1 MLRKIIKWLALGTLS
16 VLALLVGTGLYLYSV
31 AAHRHPAA
39 PPTALLHTPRQQ
51 LGPQAY
57 TLGHNWLRKSRSG
70 WWEMHLEGE
79 PFERGVANGV
89 LCRELCEYQEQAFYD
104 QICKLVPSAFHRSF
118 LKYLIAFFN
127 RNLESSL
134 TEEQRL
140 EIYGVAQTA
149 YPKFDEIGPA
159 YPRLLNYHAAHD
171 IGHALQN
178 LALVGCSSF
187 ATWGDKSADGQLLI
201 GRNFDFYVG
210 DQFADNKVVDFV
222 TPARG
227 HRFVT
232 VSWCG
237 MSGVVSG
244 MNMAGLTITLNA
256 AKSALPTGSATPISV
271 LAREILQY
279 AGTID
284 EAVAIAQQRHTFVSE
299 SLLIGSAADNKAV
312 VIEKTPDSVAVYD
325 PHQHEIICTNHY
337 QSGPLGKAA
346 INQQQMHESAS
357 VYREQRLAELMERAG
372 PLTPTKAASILRDQG
387 GLGDKFIGYGNEKA
401 VNQLICHHSVIFQP
415 AKRIIWLAAAPWQ
428 LGKYVAYDLNKVFA
442 MKALGTDHEL
452 IEADT
457 IAAAPFLRTPAY
469 ANYVAFRQLA
479 ARVQSH
485 DPTADPLALLRL
497 NPEYYHAYALAGDAL
512 FRAGKF
518 AEAQR
523 VYRQGLTKEIATKGE
538 EAHLRNQAKKC
549 GEKLQSS

>member
-1 MLRKIIKWLALGTLS
+1 MLRKTIKWLALGTLS
-16 VLALLVGTGLYLYSV
+16 VLVLLVGTGLYLYSQ
-31 AAHRHPAA
+31 AAHRHPVA
-39 PPTALLHTPRQQ
+39 PPTALLHTKRQQ
-51 LGPQAY
+51 IGPNAY
-57 TLGHNWLRKSRSG
+57 TLGRNWLRKSRSG
-70 WWEMHLEGE
+70 WWEMHIEGQ
-79 PFERGVANGV
+79 PFERGVANGI
-89 LCRELCEYQEQAFYD
+89 LCRDLCEYQEQAFYD

-159 YPRLLNYHAAHD
+159 YPRLMNYHAAHD

-222 TPARG
+222 TPAQG
-227 HRFVT
+227 HQFVT

-256 AKSALPTGSATPISV
+256 AKSALPTGSATPISL

-279 AGTID
+279 AGNIE
-284 EAVAIAQQRHTFVSE
+284 EAVAIANKRHTFVSE

-312 VIEKTPDSVAVYD
+312 VIEKTPDSVGVYD
-325 PHQHEIICTNHY
+325 PNQHSLICTNHY
-337 QSGPLGKAA
+337 QSPALGKSAL
-346 INQQQMHESAS
+346 NEQQMRESAS
-357 VYREQRLAELMERAG
+357 VYREQRIAELMASAG
-372 PLTPTKAASILRDQG
+372 PLTPKKAASILRDQG
-387 GLGDKFIGYGNEKA
+387 GLGGRFIGYGNEKA

-428 LGKYVAYDLNKVFA
+428 LGKYVAYDLNKIFA
-442 MKALGTDHEL
+442 MKDLATNHEL
-452 IEADT
+452 AEVDSIP
-457 IAAAPFLRTPAY
+457 AAPFLHSAGYTDF
-469 ANYVAFRQLA
+469 VAFRKLA
-479 ARVQSH
+479 ARVQNH
-485 DPTADPLALLRL
+485 EQVDPMELIRL
-497 NPEYYHAYALAGDAL
+497 NPEYYHAYVLAGDAL
-512 FRAGKF
+512 FRAQKF
-518 AEAQR
+518 DQAR
-523 VYRQGLTKEIATKGE
+523 KVYQLGLTKEIASKGE
-538 EAHLRNQAKKC
+538 EMHIRKQLAKCEEQLK
-549 GEKLQSS
+549 SA

>member
-1 MLRKIIKWLALGTLS
+1 MRRILKWLAVGTLA
-16 VLALLVGTGLYLYSV
+16 VLALLVGTGRYLYSV
-31 AAHRHPAA
+31 AAHRHPVV
-39 PPTALLHTPRQQ
+39 PPTALLHVERRQI
-51 LGPQAY
+51 GPQAY
-57 TLGHNWLRKSRSG
+57 VLGSNWLRKSRSG
-70 WWEMHLEGE
+70 WWEMHLEGQ
-79 PFERGVANGV
+79 PFERGLVNGK
-89 LCRELCEYQEQAFYD
+89 LCRDLCQYQEQAFYD
-104 QICKLVPSAFHRSF
+104 QICQLVPSHFYRQF

-159 YPRLLNYHAAHD
+159 YPRLMNYHAAHD

-187 ATWGDKSADGQLLI
+187 ATWGDKSADGELLI

-210 DQFADNKVVDFV
+210 DRFADNKVVDFV
-222 TPARG
+222 TPTAG

-237 MSGVVSG
+237 LTGVVSG

-256 AKSALPTGSATPISV
+256 AKSELPTGSATPISL

-284 EAVAIAQQRHTFVSE
+284 EAVAIAQKRHTFVAE

-325 PHQHEIICTNHY
+325 PNNRVLICTNHY
-337 QSGPLGKAA
+337 QSAGLGNTPL
-346 INQQQMHESAS
+346 NQQQMRESAS
-357 VYREQRLAELMERAG
+357 LYREQRIAELLDKAG
-372 PLTPTKAASILRDQG
+372 PLTPAKAATILRDQG
-387 GLGDKFIGYGNEKA
+387 GLGGRNIGNGNEKA

-442 MKALGTDHEL
+442 MKDLQTDHEL
-452 IEADT
+452 VETDS
-457 IAAAPFLRTPAY
+457 IAAAPFLHSAGY
-469 ANYVAFRQLA
+469 VDFVAFRALA
-479 ARVQSH
+479 ARVKNH
-485 DPTADPLALLRL
+485 EPAADPLELIRL
-497 NPEYYHAYALAGDAL
+497 NPEYYHAYVLAGDAL
-512 FRAGKF
+512 FHDQKF
-518 AEAQR
+518 GEAER
-523 VYRQGLTKEIATKGE
+523 VYKLGLTKEIASKAE
-538 EAHLRNQAKKC
+538 ETHIRQQLAKCAKQL
-549 GEKLQSS
+549 KAA

>member
-1 MLRKIIKWLALGTLS
+1 MRKLFKWLAIGTLAA
-16 VLALLVGTGLYLYSV
+16 VLLLVGTGLYLYSQ
-31 AAHRHPAA
+31 AAHRHPVA
-39 PPTALLHTPRQQ
+39 PPTALLHTERRQI
-51 LGPQAY
+51 GPEAY

-79 PFERGVANGV
+79 PFERGVANGI
-89 LCRELCEYQEQAFYD
+89 LCRELCAYQEQAFYD

-127 RNLESSL
+127 RNLENSL

-149 YPKFDEIGPA
+149 NPKFDEIGPA
-159 YPRLLNYHAAHD
+159 YPRLMNYHAAHD

-210 DQFADNKVVDFV
+210 DQFAENKVVDFV
-222 TPARG
+222 TPAQG
-227 HRFVT
+227 YPFAT

-237 MSGVVSG
+237 MTGVVSG
-244 MNMAGLTITLNA
+244 MNMAGLTVTLNA
-256 AKSALPTGSATPISV
+256 AKSELPTGAATPISL

-279 AGTID
+279 AGTIG
-284 EAVAIAQQRHTFVSE
+284 EAVAIAKKRHTFVSE

-312 VIEKTPDSVAVYD
+312 VIEKTPDSLDVYD
-325 PHQHEIICTNHY
+325 PNQHALICTNHY
-337 QSGPLGKAA
+337 QSAKLGSTATNA
-346 INQQQMHESAS
+346 QQMRESAS
-357 VYREQRLAELMERAG
+357 VYREQRIAELLDRAG
-372 PLTPTKAASILRDQG
+372 PLSPVKAAAILRDQG
-387 GLGDKFIGYGNEKA
+387 GLNDRVIGNGNEKA

-442 MKALGTDHEL
+442 MKGLAANHEL
-452 IEADT
+452 VEVDS
-457 IAAAPFLRTPAY
+457 IAAAPFLHTAGY
-469 ANYVAFRQLA
+469 TDFVAFRKLA
-479 ARVQSH
+479 ARVQNH
-485 DPTADPLALLRL
+485 EQVDPLELIRL
-497 NPEYYHAYALAGDAL
+497 NPNYYHAYVLAGDAL
-512 FRAGKF
+512 FRANKF

-523 VYRQGLTKEIATKGE
+523 VYRLGLTKEIASKGE
-538 EAHLRNQAKKC
+538 EMHIRKQLAKC
-549 GEKLQSS
+549 QEKLQRA

>member
-1 MLRKIIKWLALGTLS
+1 MLRKIFKWLAIGTLS
-16 VLALLVGTGLYLYSV
+16 VLALLVGTGLYLYSQ
-31 AAHRHPAA
+31 AAHRHPVA
-39 PPTALLHTPRQQ
+39 PPTALLHTERQQ
-51 LGPQAY
+51 IGPQAY
-57 TLGHNWLRKSRSG
+57 TLGNNWLRKSRSG
-70 WWEMHLEGE
+70 WWEMHLEGQ
-79 PFERGVANGV
+79 PFERGVANGI
-89 LCRELCEYQEQAFYD
+89 LCRDLCAYQEQAFYD

-127 RNLESSL
+127 RNLENSL

-159 YPRLLNYHAAHD
+159 YPRLMNYHAAHD

-222 TPARG
+222 TPAQG
-227 HRFVT
+227 HQFAT

-256 AKSALPTGSATPISV
+256 AKSDLPTGAATPISL

-284 EAVAIAQQRHTFVSE
+284 EAVAIAKKRHTFVSE

-312 VIEKTPDSVAVYD
+312 VIEKTPDSLDVYD
-325 PHQHEIICTNHY
+325 PNQHSLICTNHY
-337 QSGPLGKAA
+337 QSAKLGKSV
-346 INQQQMHESAS
+346 INAQQMRESAS
-357 VYREQRLAELMERAG
+357 VYREQRIAELLAQAG
-372 PLTPTKAASILRDQG
+372 PLNPVKAATILRDQG
-387 GLGDKFIGYGNEKA
+387 GLKGQDIGNGNEKA

-442 MKALGTDHEL
+442 MKGLATNHEL
-452 IEADT
+452 VEVDS
-457 IAAAPFLRTPAY
+457 IAAAPFLHSGGYTD
-469 ANYVAFRQLA
+469 YVAFRKLA
-479 ARVQSH
+479 AQVQNH
-485 DPTADPLALLRL
+485 EQVDPMGLIRL
-497 NPEYYHAYALAGDAL
+497 NPEYYHAYVLAGDAL
-512 FRAGKF
+512 FRAQKF
-518 AEAQR
+518 EAAQR
-523 VYRQGLTKEIATKGE
+523 VYRQGLTKEIASKGE
-538 EAHLRNQAKKC
+538 EMHIRKQLVKC
-549 GEKLQSS
+549 AAKLQPA

>member
-1 MLRKIIKWLALGTLS
+1 MLRKIFKWLAIGTLS
-16 VLALLVGTGLYLYSV
+16 VLVLLVGTGLYLYSQ
-31 AAHRHPAA
+31 AASRHPVA
-39 PPTALLHTPRQQ
+39 PPMALLHTERQQ
-51 LGPQAY
+51 IGPNAY
-57 TLGHNWLRKSRSG
+57 TLGNNWLRKSRSG

-79 PFERGVANGV
+79 PFERGVANGI
-89 LCRELCEYQEQAFYD
+89 LCRQLCEYQEQAFYD

-127 RNLESSL
+127 RNLENSL

-159 YPRLLNYHAAHD
+159 YPRLMNYHAAHD

-222 TPARG
+222 TPAQG
-227 HRFVT
+227 HQFAT

-256 AKSALPTGSATPISV
+256 AKSDLPTGAATPISL

-284 EAVAIAQQRHTFVSE
+284 EAIAIAKKRHTFVSE

-312 VIEKTPDSVAVYD
+312 VIEKTPDSLDVYD
-325 PHQHEIICTNHY
+325 PNQHSLICTNHY
-337 QSGPLGKAA
+337 QSAKLGKSA
-346 INQQQMHESAS
+346 INAQQMRESAS
-357 VYREQRLAELMERAG
+357 VYREQRIAELMAQAG
-372 PLTPTKAASILRDQG
+372 PMNPVKAATILRDQG
-387 GLGDKFIGYGNEKA
+387 GLNGRNIGNGNEKA

-442 MKALGTDHEL
+442 MRSLITNHEL
-452 IEADT
+452 VEVDS
-457 IAAAPFLRTPAY
+457 IAAAPFLHSTGY
-469 ANYVAFRQLA
+469 TDYVAFRKLA
-479 ARVQSH
+479 AKVQNH
-485 DPTADPLALLRL
+485 EQVDPMELIRL
-497 NPEYYHAYALAGDAL
+497 DPEYYHAYVLAGDAL
-512 FRAGKF
+512 FRAQKF
-518 AEAQR
+518 EEAQR
-523 VYRQGLTKEIATKGE
+523 VYRQGLTKEIASKGE
-538 EAHLRNQAKKC
+538 EMHIRKQLAKC
-549 GEKLQSS
+549 TEKLKSA

>member
-1 MLRKIIKWLALGTLS
+1 MLRRIIKWLALGILS
-16 VLALLVGTGLYLYSV
+16 VLVLLVGTGLYLYSQ
-31 AAHRHPAA
+31 AAHRHPVA
-39 PPTALLHTPRQQ
+39 PPTALLHTERQQ
-51 LGPQAY
+51 VGPNAY
-57 TLGHNWLRKSRSG
+57 TLGNNWLRKSRSG

-79 PFERGVANGV
+79 PFERGVANGI

-104 QICKLVPSAFHRSF
+104 QICKLVPSAFYRSF

-127 RNLESSL
+127 RNLENSL

-159 YPRLLNYHAAHD
+159 YPRLMNYHADHD

-187 ATWGDKSADGQLLI
+187 ATWGEKSADGQLLI

-222 TPARG
+222 TPAQG
-227 HRFVT
+227 HQFVT

-256 AKSALPTGSATPISV
+256 AKSDLPTGAATPISL

-284 EAVAIAQQRHTFVSE
+284 EAVAIARKRHTFVSE

-312 VIEKTPDSVAVYD
+312 VIEKTPDSLGVYNSG
-325 PHQHEIICTNHY
+325 QQSLICTNHY
-337 QSGPLGKAA
+337 QSAALGKSA
-346 INQQQMHESAS
+346 INQQQMRESAS
-357 VYREQRLAELMERAG
+357 VYREQRLAELMNRAG
-372 PLTPTKAASILRDQG
+372 ALTPTKAAAILRDQG
-387 GLGDKFIGYGNEKA
+387 GLGDKVIGNGNEKA

-415 AKRIIWLAAAPWQ
+415 AKRVIWLAAAPWQ

-442 MKALGTDHEL
+442 LKGLATNHEL
-452 IEADT
+452 VEVDS
-457 IAAAPFLRTPAY
+457 IAAAPFLHSAGYTDF
-469 ANYVAFRQLA
+469 VAFRQLA
-479 ARVQSH
+479 AKVQNH
-485 DPTADPLALLRL
+485 EKVDPLELIRL
-497 NPEYYHAYALAGDAL
+497 NPEYYHAYVLAGDAL
-512 FRAGKF
+512 FRANKF

-523 VYRQGLTKEIATKGE
+523 IYRQGLTKEIASKGE
-538 EAHLRNQAKKC
+538 EMHLRKQLAKC
-549 GEKLQSS
+549 AEKLKST

>member
-1 MLRKIIKWLALGTLS
+1 MLRKIIKWLALGTLALL
-16 VLALLVGTGLYLYSV
+16 VLLVGTGLYLYSQ
-31 AAHRHPAA
+31 AANRHPVA
-39 PPTALLHTPRQQ
+39 PPTALLHTKRQQ
-51 LGPQAY
+51 IGPNAY
-57 TLGHNWLRKSRSG
+57 TLGNNWLRKSRSG
-70 WWEMHLEGE
+70 WWEMHLEGQ
-79 PFERGVANGV
+79 PFERGVANGI
-89 LCRELCEYQEQAFYD
+89 LCRDLCEYQEQAFYD

-159 YPRLLNYHAAHD
+159 YPRLMNYHAAHD

-187 ATWGDKSADGQLLI
+187 ATWGDKSADGELLI

-210 DQFADNKVVDFV
+210 DRFADNKVVDFV
-222 TPARG
+222 TPAQG
-227 HRFVT
+227 HQFVT

-256 AKSALPTGSATPISV
+256 AKSDLPTGSATPISL

-279 AGTID
+279 AGNIE
-284 EAVAIAQQRHTFVSE
+284 EAVAIANKRHTFVSE

-312 VIEKTPDSVAVYD
+312 VIEKTPDSVDVYD
-325 PHQHEIICTNHY
+325 PNQHSLICTNHY
-337 QSGPLGKAA
+337 QSPALGKSPLNA
-346 INQQQMHESAS
+346 QQMRESAS
-357 VYREQRLAELMERAG
+357 VYREQRIAELMASAG
-372 PLTPTKAASILRDQG
+372 PLTPKKAASILRDQG
-387 GLGDKFIGYGNEKA
+387 GLGGRFIGYGNEKA

-442 MKALGTDHEL
+442 MKGLSTNHEL
-452 IEADT
+452 AEVDSIP
-457 IAAAPFLRTPAY
+457 AAPFLHSAGYTDF
-469 ANYVAFRQLA
+469 VAFRTLA
-479 ARVQSH
+479 ARVQNH
-485 DPTADPLALLRL
+485 EPVDPMELIRL
-497 NPEYYHAYALAGDAL
+497 NPEYYHAYVLAGDAL
-512 FRAGKF
+512 FRDKKF
-518 AEAQR
+518 EAAQK
-523 VYRQGLTKEIATKGE
+523 VYLLGLTKEIASKGE
-538 EAHLRNQAKKC
+538 EMHIRKQLAQC
-549 GEKLQSS
+549 EKQLKNS